1 MKNLSFKQRIVNLW
15 DYYRYHA
22 LIVIFCI
29 VFFVIFF
36 PPYLQRRN
44 MTYFQLLS
52 STAPRLQKKTVR
64 LCPTILPPYLAVT
77 QSMMLFI

>member
-1 MKNLSFKQRIVNLW
+1 MKNLSFKQRIVYLW

-29 VFFVIFF
+29 VFFC
-36 PPYLQRRN
+36 
-44 MTYFQLLS
+44 YFLSPLLATKKHDLLS
-52 STAPRLQKKTVR
+52 IAIIDSTQTAKKTVR